1 MQDLEKR
8 IETMTFENQTLS
20 EAKPAGT
27 RGGLIF
33 LQKKEDAEVEA
44 DHLEAD
50 SSPREFYNQTRKK
63 PSARKPSQP
72 HQTQPITQS
81 LRGLNNVTRT
91 LYDPNAPAP
100 KTPPVAVI
108 QPTSTVKLAAAL
120 PPPSLS
126 SAAPVV
132 SPNSPVQMPEF
143 HQQ

>member
-8 IETMTFENQTLS
+8 IETMTFENQTLAESKPS
-20 EAKPAGT
+20 ET
-27 RGGLIF
+27 RGGLLF
-33 LQKKEDAEVEA
+33 LQKQEAA
-44 DHLEAD
+44 DHPEAED
-50 SSPREFYNQTRKK
+50 SPREFYNQTRKK
-63 PSARKPSQP
+63 PPMKKSPLPSRP
-72 HQTQPITQS
+72 QPITQS

-108 QPTSTVKLAAAL
+108 QPINTVKVAL
-120 PPPSLS
+120 VPPSPAPC
-126 SAAPVV
+126 SAASAM

>member
-27 RGGLIF
+27 TRGGLIF
-33 LQKKEDAEVEA
+33 LQKKEDAEV
-44 DHLEAD
+44 DHPEAD
-50 SSPREFYNQTRKK
+50 SSPREFYNQTRKQ

-72 HQTQPITQS
+72 HRAQPITQS

-120 PPPSLS
+120 PPPSLL
-126 SAAPVV
+126 SAATTA
-132 SPNSPVQMPEF
+132 SPNSSVQMPEF